1 MIAGRR
7 GDDATRPLLD
17 TELCHGIARA
27 AQLEAAGD
35 LLGFKLEVHRHAQ
48 PPGQAGRMLHG
59 RTPDQCCDALAGE
72 VNIVEL

>member
-7 GDDATRPLLD
+7 GDDATRPLLG

-35 LLGFKLEVHRHAQ
+35 LLGFELEVHRHAQ
-48 PPGQAGRMLHG
+48 PPGQAG
-59 RTPDQCCDALAGE
+59 
-72 VNIVEL
+72 